1 MVMEKFQKYQIVA
14 MAEHEKKKAEYAEMD
29 RRKQERQ
36 RKREREE
43 QKLSM
48 EPKIKELTDDE
59 AAQLEKKLANVS
71 VPSGR
76 KGRHFRRILENRII
90 KFLNVAQ

>member
-1 MVMEKFQKYQIVA
+1 MV
-14 MAEHEKKKAEYAEMD
+14 EHEKKKAEYAEMD

-43 QKLSM
+43 QKLSL

-59 AAQLEKKLANVS
+59 AAQLEKTLANVS
-71 VPSGR
+71 NARGR
-76 KGRHFRRILENRII
+76 KGKHFR
-90 KFLNVAQ
+90 